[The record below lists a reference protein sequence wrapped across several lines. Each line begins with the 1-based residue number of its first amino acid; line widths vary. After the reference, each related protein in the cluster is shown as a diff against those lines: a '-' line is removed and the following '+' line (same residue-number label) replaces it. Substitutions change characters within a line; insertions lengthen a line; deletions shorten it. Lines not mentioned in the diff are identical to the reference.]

1 MLSET
6 AAMDGRAADCG
17 GLASASPV
25 ITCEHG
31 GNRIPVPYRDLFH
44 THHALLD
51 SHRGY
56 DSGALM
62 MARALA
68 TAFAA
73 PLVGSTVSRLL
84 VDLNRSIGHPRLHSE
99 ATRKAPVE
107 VRQQIL
113 KHYYQS
119 YRAQAERF
127 VRQAIADHGRVI
139 HLSSHSFTPE
149 LDGKARDADIG
160 LLYDPARPGEAD
172 LCERWKA
179 SLEDCAP
186 DLTVRRNYPYA
197 GKNDGL
203 TAWFRRRLP
212 PGACGHR
219 AGGQPKEHC
228 QGRSTLDRH
237 AQGDRRIAL
246 QGAREPLCGDFRPYN
261 QDRQSMLRGALAV
274 SRTTT
279 MKIRI
284 GYELIYDCPQPTP
297 MILTLSV
304 HYTRVSDII
313 IPDHLIADPPVPLTA
328 YRDSFGN
335 WCSRIVAPKGLVRLS
350 TDALVKDTGQPDL
363 VVSAARQTPV
373 EELPD
378 ETLLFL
384 LGSRY
389 CETDRLSETA
399 WQLFGKSPTGWGRV
413 QAICDHVHRHITF
426 GYEHAR
432 FTKTAWE
439 TFHERTGVCRD
450 YAHLAIA
457 FCRCMNIPARYC
469 TGYLGDIGV
478 PPPYG
483 YWYQLFCLCGWGGVK
498 RRSLRDDTAKS
509 GRVGASRRAYEY
521 HALGWTRIFS
531 SRFWL

>member
-1 MLSET
+1 
-6 AAMDGRAADCG
+6 
-17 GLASASPV
+17 
-25 ITCEHG
+25 
-31 GNRIPVPYRDLFH
+31 
-44 THHALLD
+44 
-51 SHRGY
+51 
-56 DSGALM
+56 
-62 MARALA
+62 
-68 TAFAA
+68 
-73 PLVGSTVSRLL
+73 
-84 VDLNRSIGHPRLHSE
+84 
-99 ATRKAPVE
+99 
-107 VRQQIL
+107 
-113 KHYYQS
+113 
-119 YRAQAERF
+119 
-127 VRQAIADHGRVI
+127 
-139 HLSSHSFTPE
+139 
-149 LDGKARDADIG
+149 
-160 LLYDPARPGEAD
+160 
-172 LCERWKA
+172 
-179 SLEDCAP
+179 
-186 DLTVRRNYPYA
+186 
-197 GKNDGL
+197 
-203 TAWFRRRLP
+203 
-212 PGACGHR
+212 
-219 AGGQPKEHC
+219 
-228 QGRSTLDRH
+228 
-237 AQGDRRIAL
+237 
-246 QGAREPLCGDFRPYN
+246 
-261 QDRQSMLRGALAV
+261 
-274 SRTTT
+274 

-350 TDALVKDTGQPDL
+350 ADALVKDTGQPDA

-426 GYEHAR
+426 GYAHAR

-439 TFHERTGVCRD
+439 AFQERTGVCRD

-469 TGYLGDIGV
+469 TGYLSDIGV

-483 YWYQLFCLCGWGGVK
+483 PMDFAAWFEAYLDGHWYTFDA
-498 RRSLRDDTAKS
+498 RNNTPRI
-509 GRVGASRRAYEY
+509 GRVLIARGRDAAD
-521 HALGWTRIFS
+521 AAIS
-531 SRFWL
+531 STFGPNTLKSFNVRTDEVSEG